1 MTFFSFVYCIVPD
14 EISAHQTITTMA
26 PTLLFPAKVENDTY
40 KYEHRYKLSDFVIE
54 KKLRIVIVVLIIPL
68 TMHQNV

>member
-1 MTFFSFVYCIVPD
+1 MIFFSFAYCIVPD
-14 EISAHQTITTMA
+14 EISAHQTITTMVPA
-26 PTLLFPAKVENDTY
+26 LLFPAKVENDTY

-68 TMHQNV
+68 TMLQNV

>member
-1 MTFFSFVYCIVPD
+1 MVP
-14 EISAHQTITTMA
+14 A
-26 PTLLFPAKVENDTY
+26 LLFPAKVENDTY

-68 TMHQNV
+68 TMLQNV